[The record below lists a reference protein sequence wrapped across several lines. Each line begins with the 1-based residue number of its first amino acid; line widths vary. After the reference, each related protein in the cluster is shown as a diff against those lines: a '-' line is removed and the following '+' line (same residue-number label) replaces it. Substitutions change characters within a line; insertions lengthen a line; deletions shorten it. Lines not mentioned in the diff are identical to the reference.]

1 MNAEIAKLNSVW
13 TESQQTAVQNTLLP
27 EINFEDIISSVIST
41 GPFYYY
47 IIDFFDMSL
56 SNVSPSIM
64 DIHGFDAQTVSFQ
77 DILETIHPDDMD
89 FVAKAEQQNIEFLY
103 GTVGKDKLLNY
114 KSCFSFRSRMKNGDY
129 AMLNHQALLLTLDE
143 HGKFGKSLNI
153 HTRID
158 HLTKTNTNQISL
170 IGLNGFPS
178 YMNIEVDNDNASLEK
193 YSKREIDIL
202 KLISDGHSNIEIAE
216 QLFISP
222 LTVKKHRNNI
232 LKKTNCK
239 NTTQLIKQSILQGL
253 I

>member
-1 MNAEIAKLNSVW
+1 MNSEIGKLQSVW
-13 TESQQTAVQNTLLP
+13 MNSQQTSKHTTSLP
-27 EINFEDIISSVIST
+27 KINFEDIISSIIST

-47 IIDFFDMSL
+47 IVDFYDMSL
-56 SNVSPSIM
+56 SHVSPSIM
-64 DIHGFDAQTVSFQ
+64 DIHGLDPATVSFY
-77 DILETIHPDDMD
+77 DILSTIHPDDMD
-89 FVAKAEQQNIEFLY
+89 FVVKAEQRNLEFLY
-103 GTVGKDKLLNY
+103 GTLGIDKVLNY

-170 IGLNGFPS
+170 IGLNGLPS
-178 YMNIEVDNDNASLEK
+178 YMNIDICDSTNPLVEF
-193 YSKREIDIL
+193 SKRELDVL
-202 KLISDGHSNIEIAE
+202 KLIAEGNTNNEIAS

-232 LKKTNCK
+232 LNKSNCK
-239 NTTQLIKQSILQGL
+239 NTSQLIRQSILKGL

>member
-1 MNAEIAKLNSVW
+1 MNLEIEKLNSVW
-13 TESQQTAVQNTLLP
+13 TNSQQTTTQNTLLP
-27 EINFEDIISSVIST
+27 EINFEDVISSVIST

-47 IIDFFDMSL
+47 IVDFFDMSL

-64 DIHGFDAQTVSFQ
+64 DIHGFDSQTVSFK
-77 DILETIHPDDMD
+77 DILETIHPDDME
-89 FVAKAEQQNIEFLY
+89 FVAKAEQRNIEFLF
-103 GTVGKDKLLNY
+103 GTLGIDKVLNY
-114 KSCFSFRSRMKNGDY
+114 KSCFSFRSRMKNGEY

-170 IGLNGFPS
+170 IGLNGNPS
-178 YMNIEVDNDNASLEK
+178 FMNIDVDNDTVSSVK

-202 KLISDGHSNIEIAE
+202 KLISDGLSTSEIAE

-232 LKKTNCK
+232 LGKTACK
-239 NTTQLIKQSILQGL
+239 NTSQLIKQSILQGL

>member
-1 MNAEIAKLNSVW
+1 MNSEIGKLHSVW
-13 TESQQTAVQNTLLP
+13 MNSQQTSTQSTSLP
-27 EINFEDIISSVIST
+27 KINFEDIISSIIST

-47 IIDFFDMSL
+47 IVDFYDMSL
-56 SNVSPSIM
+56 SHVSPSIM
-64 DIHGFDAQTVSFQ
+64 DIHGLNPETVSFY
-77 DILETIHPDDMD
+77 DILGTIHPDDMS
-89 FVAKAEQQNIEFLY
+89 FVAKAEQRNLEFLY
-103 GTVGKDKLLNY
+103 GTLGIDKVLNY

-170 IGLNGFPS
+170 IGLNGLPS
-178 YMNIEVDNDNASLEK
+178 YMNIVIYDSINPLVEF
-193 YSKREIDIL
+193 SKRELDVL
-202 KLISDGHSNIEIAE
+202 KLIAEGNTNNEIAS

-232 LKKTNCK
+232 LNKSHCK
-239 NTTQLIKQSILQGL
+239 NTSQLIRESILQGL